1 MAKIQRPTGA
11 AGKTAAVIGGG
22 VIGGGWVARLIQ
34 NGVNVKL
41 FDPDPQ
47 APRKI
52 EAIMEN
58 ADHALSI
65 ITMAPPPPRGEL
77 EFCASVSMAVADAE
91 LIVEAVP
98 ERLDIKQSVY
108 AEIEQ
113 AASPTALI
121 SSSTSGIMPTDL
133 QAEMRHPERLLVGH
147 PFNPV
152 YLLPLVELVGGEK
165 TSLDTIDRAS
175 AFYQAVGMHP
185 LHVKKEIPAFIADRF
200 LEAVWREALWLVND
214 GIATTEEIDDA
225 IRYGFGLRWAQM
237 GLFETY
243 RVAGGEAGM
252 AHFIAQFGPCLKWPW
267 TKLMDVPDLTDELVT
282 RISDQ
287 SDAQSGMHSIRELER
302 IRDNNLVAIMQALK
316 ANDWGAGQTL
326 AKWEQSLWDQSL
338 SDAATP
344 PSTDTLDQPLR
355 TLTRRVPTHWTD
367 YNGHMNEARYLD
379 CFSQA
384 TDCFMQM
391 CGVDAAY
398 VAAGGSYFT
407 VETHIRHLDEVTA
420 GSKIYATTQLLLGEG
435 KKMQLFHH
443 LYDGDDRLLA
453 TGEHM
458 LLHVDM
464 NSRASSLPSPAV
476 AAALAKFAAAHAT
489 LPLPEGAGRAI
500 GVR

>member
-1 MAKIQRPTGA
+1 MTEMRKPNG
-11 AGKTAAVIGGG
+11 AAVIGGG

-34 NGVNVKL
+34 NGVDVHM
-41 FDPDPQ
+41 FDPDPE

-52 EAIMEN
+52 EAIMVN
-58 ADHALSI
+58 ADHALEK
-65 ITMAPPPPRGEL
+65 ITMAPPPVRGTL
-77 EFCASVSMAVADAE
+77 QFCASVAEAVASVE

-108 AEIEQ
+108 ADIE
-113 AASPTALI
+113 AAAPADAII

-133 QAEMRHPERLLVGH
+133 QAKMTHPERLMVGH

-165 TSLDTIDRAS
+165 TAAATITRAT
-175 AFYQAVGMHP
+175 AFYAAIGMQP

-225 IRYGFGLRWAQM
+225 IRFGFGLRWAQM

-252 AHFIAQFGPCLKWPW
+252 AHFIAQFGPCLEWPW
-267 TKLMDVPDLTDELVT
+267 TKLMDVPELTDELVT

-326 AKWEQSLWDQSL
+326 ARWEAALYDAVPSK
-338 SDAATP
+338 SDG
-344 PSTDTLDQPLR
+344 DIKQPLR
-355 TLTRRVPTHWTD
+355 TMERTVPAEWTD

-379 CFSQA
+379 CFSNA
-384 TDCFMQM
+384 TDVFMRM
-391 CGVDAAY
+391 CGVDQAY
-398 VAAGGSYFT
+398 VDAGGSYFT
-407 VETHIRHLDEVTA
+407 VETHIRHIDEVKA
-420 GSKIYATTQLLLGEG
+420 GAPIYATTQVLLGEG

-443 LYDGDDRLLA
+443 LYDGNDRLLA

-464 NSRASSLPSPAV
+464 NSRSSSLPSTAV
-476 AAALAKFAAAHAT
+476 AAKLTEFAAAHAG
-489 LPLPEGAGRAI
+489 LPKPDGAGRAI
-500 GVR
+500 GVK